1 MHSVGID
8 VGASRHAVA
17 VCHHGMVEAQRPV
30 LRISNSRSG
39 FGELDRWLERQ
50 GDIDRIVLE
59 SSGHYWMPL
68 ASHLAAAGRPV
79 ALINPLASAYFA
91 KRRLERAKSDP
102 ADARTL
108 AALGM
113 VDRPKVAEPLVG
125 AEAREAARFAM
136 RLVEE
141 QARVCQRILRLVDLG
156 FPELAR
162 AFDDPTCK
170 TALAIPQIAPT
181 AREAARRRVE
191 TLARANQGPGHRALG
206 LKKAEALQAAA
217 KETIA
222 VRELEDQVAFQMRLL
237 IDQHELLERQI
248 TAAEARV
255 ATLLDSET
263 ARRLQTIPGVGAAT
277 AAALMAEIGDIRR
290 FPEFDKLVAF
300 AGVHAKEHSSGKKG
314 ADPET
319 SWHMAKTGS
328 PYLRTALYRMAV
340 VGLQHNP
347 VIRAH
352 YRRKRDQG
360 KSKMNA
366 LGHCMKKALA
376 IVWGVWRSGKD
387 FDPKVAM
394 A

>member
-8 VGASRHAVA
+8 VGATRHAVA
-17 VCHHGMVEAQRPV
+17 VCQEGKLEARRAV
-30 LRISNSRSG
+30 LHIANTRSG
-39 FGELDRWLERQ
+39 FDELDGWLRRQ

-79 ALINPLASAYFA
+79 ALINPLASTYFA

-108 AALGM
+108 AALGT
-113 VDRPKVAEPLVG
+113 VDRPKTAGPLLG

-156 FPELAR
+156 FPELAE

-170 TALAIPQIAPT
+170 TALALLKMAPT
-181 AREAARRRVE
+181 AREAARRKVE
-191 TLARANQGPGHRALG
+191 TLAGANKGPGRRALG
-206 LKKAEALQAAA
+206 LKRAEAIQAAA
-217 KETIA
+217 RQTIA
-222 VRELEDQVAFQMRLL
+222 VRELEAQVAFQMRLL
-237 IDQHELLERQI
+237 IDQHELFEQQI
-248 TAAEARV
+248 VAAEARV
-255 ATLLDSET
+255 AQLLDGET
-263 ARRLQTIPGVGAAT
+263 ARRLQTIPGVGPAV

-290 FPEFDKLVAF
+290 FREYDKLVAF
-300 AGVHAKEHSSGKKG
+300 AGVHAKEQSSGKKG

-319 SWHMAKTGS
+319 RWRMAKTGS

-352 YRRKRDQG
+352 YARKRAQG

-366 LGHCMKKALA
+366 LGHCMKKSLAL
-376 IVWGVWRSGKD
+376 VWGVWRSGKD
-387 FDPKVAM
+387 FDEKLAM